1 MDDDLET
8 AFAHARAARARAAR
22 VPAVREAYAELA
34 YLTERWDEALREL
47 KTVRRMTGAPDSL
60 PLIADCERA
69 LGRPERAVA
78 LGRDPAVERLDAAGR
93 AEMAIVVA
101 GARRDRGQLDA
112 ALGVLEAADLRTRSR
127 AVWAARLRYAYADA
141 LEAAGRADEALE
153 WFHRAAG
160 VDGQGDTD
168 ALERAEAL
176 QAGLDA

>member
-1 MDDDLET
+1 
-8 AFAHARAARARAAR
+8 
-22 VPAVREAYAELA
+22 
-34 YLTERWDEALREL
+34 
-47 KTVRRMTGAPDSL
+47 
-60 PLIADCERA
+60 
-69 LGRPERAVA
+69 
-78 LGRDPAVERLDAAGR
+78 
-93 AEMAIVVA
+93 MAIVVA

-141 LEAAGRADEALE
+141 LEAAGRGDEALE

-176 QAGLDA
+176 QAGLGG